1 MAAKKRITRDAIFAG
16 AVQVIRDRGPNA
28 LSVRNIA
35 GALGCSTQPLYSEFR
50 NLEQLQEEL
59 LVYIREKYLAVQ
71 CSSYKDFARF
81 FLRFAEEEPALFRY
95 FYLRRRP
102 PEERLL
108 DDANGDLTVELLSRN
123 LEMPS
128 EETWEMHCRMQ
139 YYCYGIGV
147 MIATGYR
154 TMDHQEI
161 EEELT
166 AFYSILLRHYKHITS
181 EERLQY
187 WLDRSRN
194 LI

>member
-1 MAAKKRITRDAIFAG
+1 MAAKKRITKDAIFTG

-128 EETWEMHCRMQ
+128 EETWEMHRRMQ

>member
-1 MAAKKRITRDAIFAG
+1 MATRKRITKEDILAS
-16 AVQVIRDRGPNA
+16 AVRVIRDRGPSA

-35 GALGCSTQPLYSEFR
+35 GELGCSTQPFYSEFR
-50 NLEQLQEEL
+50 NMEQLQEEL
-59 LVYIREKYLAVQ
+59 LAYIREKYLSVR
-71 CSSYKDFARF
+71 CSSYKDFGRT
-81 FLRFAEEEPALFRY
+81 FLRFAREEPALFRY

-108 DDANGDLTVELLSRN
+108 DDANADLTVELLSRN
-123 LEMPS
+123 LEMTAA
-128 EETWEMHCRMQ
+128 EAWEMHRRMQ
-139 YYCYGIGV
+139 YYCYGLGV

-154 TMDHQEI
+154 AMGQEEM

-166 AFYSILLRHYKHITS
+166 AFYSILLRHYKRTTS
-181 EERLQY
+181 EEGFRY